1 MEKTFEYRRPLDTL
15 NEVDRK
21 LLDIAEDISFSL
33 PKFKADNFVGGAQIT
48 PYAKLKQ
55 WLIELRQREDIVE
68 HLEYL
73 FRKKEIEIELEH
85 EKVEFITEPLRKEL
99 VVLSIKDMHI
109 DLRKYQRNLKDAY
122 KERQVFIDLVKEF
135 IESDDSKLP
144 NGMSLMDVFGNQELE
159 DKFEK
164 EYWSVRMAKQAM
176 LDMISYGRVGT
187 GNLDSILMMSPEQQ
201 KEVMALASSYTV
213 TMDRNIT
220 TLMGLAATNQDMID
234 TNLKD
239 QFKIGTTN
247 HNINEKLL

>member
-1 MEKTFEYRRPLDTL
+1 MEQKFEYKRPLDTL

-213 TMDRNIT
+213 TMDRKIT

>member
-1 MEKTFEYRRPLDTL
+1 MEQKFEYKRPLDTL

-73 FRKKEIEIELEH
+73 LRKKEIDIELEH
-85 EKVEFITEPLRKEL
+85 EKIEFVIEPLRKEL
-99 VVLSIKDMHI
+99 VELSIKDMHI

-122 KERQVFIDLVKEF
+122 KERQVFIDLIMEF
-135 IESDDSKLP
+135 IESDDAKLP
-144 NGMSLMDVFGNQELE
+144 NGMSLMDVFGNQQLE

>member
-1 MEKTFEYRRPLDTL
+1 MEQKFEYKRPLDTL

-21 LLDIAEDISFSL
+21 LLDIAENISFSL

-73 FRKKEIEIELEH
+73 LRKKEIDIELEH
-85 EKVEFITEPLRKEL
+85 EKIEFLTEPLRKEL
-99 VVLSIKDMHI
+99 VELSIKDMHI

-122 KERQVFIDLVKEF
+122 RERQVFIDLIKEF
-135 IESDDSKLP
+135 MESDDVKLP
-144 NGMSLMDVFGNQELE
+144 NGMTLMDVFGNQQLE

-164 EYWSVRMAKQAM
+164 EYWSIRMAKQAM

-220 TLMGLAATNQDMID
+220 TLMGMAATNQEMID
-234 TNLKD
+234 NNLKD

>member
-1 MEKTFEYRRPLDTL
+1 MEQKFEYKRPLDTL

-239 QFKIGTTN
+239 QFKIGITN

>member
-1 MEKTFEYRRPLDTL
+1 MEQKFEYKRPLDTL
-15 NEVDRK
+15 NEVDRR

-73 FRKKEIEIELEH
+73 LRKKEIDIQLEH
-85 EKVEFITEPLRKEL
+85 EKIEFLTEPLRKEL
-99 VVLSIKDMHI
+99 VELSIKDMYI
-109 DLRKYQRNLKDAY
+109 DLRKFQRNLKDAY
-122 KERQVFIDLVKEF
+122 RERQVFIDLIKEF
-135 IESDDSKLP
+135 IESDDAKLP
-144 NGMSLMDVFGNQELE
+144 NGLTLMDVFGNQQLE

-220 TLMGLAATNQDMID
+220 TLMGMAATNQDMID
-234 TNLKD
+234 SNLKN

-247 HNINEKLL
+247 DNINEKLL

>member
-1 MEKTFEYRRPLDTL
+1 MEQKFEYKRPLDTL

-73 FRKKEIEIELEH
+73 LRKKEIDIELEH
-85 EKVEFITEPLRKEL
+85 EKIEFVIEPLRKEL
-99 VVLSIKDMHI
+99 VELSIKDMHI

-122 KERQVFIDLVKEF
+122 KERQVFIDLIKEF
-135 IESDDSKLP
+135 IESDDAKLP
-144 NGMSLMDVFGNQELE
+144 NGMSLMDVFGNQQLE

>member
-1 MEKTFEYRRPLDTL
+1 MDKKFEYKRPLESLDG
-15 NEVDRK
+15 VDRK
-21 LLDIAEDISFSL
+21 LLDIAEDLSFSL

-73 FRKKEIEIELEH
+73 LRKKEIDIELEH
-85 EKVEFITEPLRKEL
+85 EKIEFLTEPLRKEL
-99 VVLSIKDMHI
+99 VELAIKDMHI

-122 KERQVFIDLVKEF
+122 KERQVFIDLIKEF
-135 IESDDSKLP
+135 IASDDAKLP
-144 NGMSLMDVFGNQELE
+144 NGMTLMDVFGNEELE
-159 DKFEK
+159 NKYEK

-201 KEVMALASSYTV
+201 KEVLALASSYTV
-213 TMDRNIT
+213 TIDRNIT
-220 TLMGLAATNQDMID
+220 TLMGMAATNQDMIESQ
-234 TNLKD
+234 LKD
-239 QFKIGTTN
+239 QFKIGTAN
-247 HNINEKLL
+247 NNINEKLL

>member
-1 MEKTFEYRRPLDTL
+1 MEQKFEYKRPLDTL

-73 FRKKEIEIELEH
+73 LRKKEIDIELEY
-85 EKVEFITEPLRKEL
+85 EKIEFLTEPLRKEL
-99 VVLSIKDMHI
+99 VELSIKDMYI

-122 KERQVFIDLVKEF
+122 KERQVFIELIKEF
-135 IESDDSKLP
+135 MESDDAKLP
-144 NGMSLMDVFGNQELE
+144 NGMTLMDVFGNEQLE
-159 DKFEK
+159 EKFEK

-176 LDMISYGRVGT
+176 LDMISYGRIGT

-213 TMDRNIT
+213 AMDRNIT
-220 TLMGLAATNQDMID
+220 TLMGMAATNQDMID
-234 TNLKD
+234 SNLKD
-239 QFKIGTTN
+239 QLKIGTTN
-247 HNINEKLL
+247 DNINEKLL

>member
-1 MEKTFEYRRPLDTL
+1 MEKTFEYKRPLDTL

>member
-1 MEKTFEYRRPLDTL
+1 MEQKFEYKRPLDTL
-15 NEVDRK
+15 NEIDRR

-73 FRKKEIEIELEH
+73 LRKKEIDIQLEH
-85 EKVEFITEPLRKEL
+85 EKIEFLTEPLRKEL
-99 VVLSIKDMHI
+99 VELSIKDMHI
-109 DLRKYQRNLKDAY
+109 DLRKFQRNLKDAY
-122 KERQVFIDLVKEF
+122 RERQVFIDLIKEF
-135 IESDDSKLP
+135 IESDDAKLP
-144 NGMSLMDVFGNQELE
+144 NGLTLMDVFGNQQLE

-220 TLMGLAATNQDMID
+220 TLMGMAATNQDMID
-234 TNLKD
+234 SNLKN

-247 HNINEKLL
+247 DNINEKLL

>member
-1 MEKTFEYRRPLDTL
+1 MEQKFEYKRPLDTL

-73 FRKKEIEIELEH
+73 LRKKEIDIQLEH
-85 EKVEFITEPLRKEL
+85 EKIEFLTEPLRKEL
-99 VVLSIKDMHI
+99 VELSIKDMHI

-122 KERQVFIDLVKEF
+122 RERQVFIDLIKEF
-135 IESDDSKLP
+135 IESDDAKLP
-144 NGMSLMDVFGNQELE
+144 NGMTLMDVFGNQQLE
-159 DKFEK
+159 EKFEK
-164 EYWSVRMAKQAM
+164 EYWSIRMAKQAM

-201 KEVMALASSYTV
+201 KEVMALASTYTV
-213 TMDRNIT
+213 TVDRNIT
-220 TLMGLAATNQDMID
+220 TLMGMAATNQDMID
-234 TNLKD
+234 STLKD
-239 QFKIGTTN
+239 QFKIGTAN
-247 HNINEKLL
+247 DNINEKLL

>member
-1 MEKTFEYRRPLDTL
+1 MDKKFDYKRPADTL
-15 NEVDRK
+15 SEVDRK
-21 LLDIAEDISFSL
+21 LLDIAEGLSFSL
-33 PKFKADNFVGGAQIT
+33 PKYKAENFVGGAQIT

-73 FRKKEIEIELEH
+73 LRKKEIDIELEH
-85 EKVEFITEPLRKEL
+85 EKIEFITEPLRKEL
-99 VVLSIKDMHI
+99 VELTIKDMHI

-122 KERQVFIDLVKEF
+122 RERQVFIDLVKDF
-135 IESDDSKLP
+135 MDSDDAILP
-144 NGMSLMDVFGNQELE
+144 NGMNLMEVFGNEEIE
-159 DKFEK
+159 DKLEK
-164 EYWSVRMAKQAM
+164 EYWSIRMAKQAM

-213 TMDRNIT
+213 TIDRNIT
-220 TLMGLAATNQDMID
+220 TLMGMAATNQNMIEGD
-234 TNLKD
+234 LKN

-247 HNINEKLL
+247 DDINEKLL

>member
-1 MEKTFEYRRPLDTL
+1 MEQKFEYKRPLDTL

>member
-1 MEKTFEYRRPLDTL
+1 MEQKFEYKRPLDTL

-21 LLDIAEDISFSL
+21 LLDIAENISFSL

-55 WLIELRQREDIVE
+55 WLVELRQREDIVE

-73 FRKKEIEIELEH
+73 LRKKEIDIELEH
-85 EKVEFITEPLRKEL
+85 EKMEFVTEPLRKEL
-99 VVLSIKDMHI
+99 VELSIKDMFI

-122 KERQVFIDLVKEF
+122 RERQVFIDLIKEF
-135 IESDDSKLP
+135 MESDDSKLP
-144 NGMSLMDVFGNQELE
+144 NGMTLMDVFGNEQLE

-234 TNLKD
+234 SNLKD

-247 HNINEKLL
+247 YDINEKLL

>member
-1 MEKTFEYRRPLDTL
+1 MEQKFEYKRPLDTL

-21 LLDIAEDISFSL
+21 LLDIAENISFSL

-73 FRKKEIEIELEH
+73 LRKKEIDIQLEH
-85 EKVEFITEPLRKEL
+85 EKIEFLTEPLRKEL
-99 VVLSIKDMHI
+99 VELSIKDMHI
-109 DLRKYQRNLKDAY
+109 DLRKFQRNLKDAY
-122 KERQVFIDLVKEF
+122 RERQVFIDLIKEF
-135 IESDDSKLP
+135 IESDDAKLP
-144 NGMSLMDVFGNQELE
+144 NGLTLMDVFGNQQLE

-220 TLMGLAATNQDMID
+220 TLMGMAATNQNMID
-234 TNLKD
+234 SNLKN

-247 HNINEKLL
+247 DNINEKLL

>member
-1 MEKTFEYRRPLDTL
+1 MEQKFEYKRPLDTL
-15 NEVDRK
+15 NEVDRR

-73 FRKKEIEIELEH
+73 LRKKEIDIQLEH
-85 EKVEFITEPLRKEL
+85 EKIEFLTEPLRKEL
-99 VVLSIKDMHI
+99 VELSIKDMHI
-109 DLRKYQRNLKDAY
+109 DLRKFQRNLKDAY
-122 KERQVFIDLVKEF
+122 RERQVFIDLIKEF
-135 IESDDSKLP
+135 IESDDAKLP
-144 NGMSLMDVFGNQELE
+144 NGLTLMDVFGNQQLE

-220 TLMGLAATNQDMID
+220 TLMGMAATNQDMID
-234 TNLKD
+234 SNLKN

-247 HNINEKLL
+247 DNINEKLL